1 LEGQTAFSR
10 RYADVRDDGVANFTV
25 NAELQQET
33 LYLVEGLQ
41 PIARQ

>member
-1 LEGQTAFSR
+1 VFSQR
-10 RYADVRDDGVANFTV
+10 CAEVRDDGVANFTV

-33 LYLVEGLQ
+33 PYLVEGLQ

>member
-10 RYADVRDDGVANFTV
+10 RCADVRDDGVANFTV

-41 PIARQ
+41 PIARR